1 MPSLFAVSLC
11 LCSHPQLP
19 LSSLSAF
26 LTRQDVP
33 IKSRSALALAVH
45 AYPQPE
51 RQCTFVRAE
60 AATDW
65 CCLEPQHSCIACG
78 ARAYLVIGD
87 VLVQTFPPANLGLT
101 ALAAARRRLSEDLC
115 AVLDLRAG
123 NAWVWRAA
131 RAVPWLCTIR
141 CSLPGPT
148 LLRRAWP
155 QKPVRSA
162 NAARHQLTVRSSHRG
177 GAYSKVPRMTGRRGP
192 CCGALTW
199 SAAQPWAP
207 AGHRVSKVAGRC
219 RARPW
224 AQSNA
229 RVPRKGRAPGCSS
242 SACPPS
248 LRLSLFLA
256 RGSC

>member
-155 QKPVRSA
+155 QKPVR
-162 NAARHQLTVRSSHRG
+162 AAT
-177 GAYSKVPRMTGRRGP
+177 RR
-192 CCGALTW
+192 
-199 SAAQPWAP
+199 
-207 AGHRVSKVAGRC
+207 
-219 RARPW
+219 
-224 AQSNA
+224 
-229 RVPRKGRAPGCSS
+229 
-242 SACPPS
+242 PPMLHGTS
-248 LRLSLFLA
+248 
-256 RGSC
+256 